1 MNKDNI
7 FFLDNTKYP
16 AGIQEK
22 YIAIEKHS
30 EFRLIIF
37 YRWNFKSMSWEAT
50 HEYYRLD
57 IARDEWNRLISIGYM
72 RTKDPYPFEIVG
84 NGVTENRVIV

>member
-1 MNKDNI
+1 
-7 FFLDNTKYP
+7 
-16 AGIQEK
+16 
-22 YIAIEKHS
+22 
-30 EFRLIIF
+30 
-37 YRWNFKSMSWEAT
+37 MSWEAT

-72 RTKDPYPFEIVG
+72 RIKDPYPFEIVG